1 MSSFY
6 VVIWC
11 IEVMVKVT
19 EKVTSSCWIQTE
31 YGRVTIRRE
40 QIPALDT
47 NHAQRSLTQ
56 SPRNS

>member
-19 EKVTSSCWIQTE
+19 GKVTSSCWIQTE
-31 YGRVTIRRE
+31 DGRVSIRRE
-40 QIPALDT
+40 QTQALDI

-56 SPRNS
+56 SPRNF